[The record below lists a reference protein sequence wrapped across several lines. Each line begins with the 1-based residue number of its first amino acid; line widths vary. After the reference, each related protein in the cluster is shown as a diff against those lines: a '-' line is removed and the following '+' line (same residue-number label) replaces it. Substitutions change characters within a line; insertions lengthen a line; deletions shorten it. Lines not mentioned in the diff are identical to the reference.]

1 MKLASS
7 RSKTLATL
15 GAGRFKAGYAIL
27 SRGYLLSF
35 LSVLSVVSVLAIV
48 FTSPVLAADRV
59 LQVLGACNGGKA
71 QFIGNSKKGRSQL
84 TSASN
89 VDDAGFFLEN
99 LEGKTISQ
107 LSSIFVGFQ
116 RPDGV
121 GVSEFLLHV
130 RVAGAEAD
138 KVQNFIIGAADP
150 NHPDLPN
157 LPVREPSEPGFS
169 VDLNVHASE
178 LVGGK
183 SNLQD
188 SDVIKKLSFVFHSTS
203 PTQLQNRTQYI
214 DDVYYAGSRVSLV
227 LDPVTCNLR

>member
-1 MKLASS
+1 VTASP
-7 RSKTLATL
+7 A
-15 GAGRFKAGYAIL
+15 F
-27 SRGYLLSF
+27 
-35 LSVLSVVSVLAIV
+35 
-48 FTSPVLAADRV
+48 AADRV
-59 LQVLGACNGGKA
+59 LQVLGACNNGKA

-84 TSASN
+84 TSPSN

-107 LSSIFVGFQ
+107 LSSISIGFQ

-130 RVAGAEAD
+130 RVAGAQAD
-138 KVQNFIIGAADP
+138 KIQNFIIGAPDP

-157 LPVREPSEPGFS
+157 LPVREPSESGFT

-203 PTQLQNRTQYI
+203 PTPLQNRTQYI